1 MPLNGAEDTGTFK
14 SSIDL
19 KWKIQSDSNE
29 TMPMCF
35 ACPCALHHIMF
46 TLIRNNPT
54 NMNY

>member
-19 KWKIQSDSNE
+19 KWKIQSGSNE